1 MSKFSQY
8 LDDVVDANLNNP
20 DWRFGQ
26 ACFNVAFELEPEW
39 CVTTEVIS
47 VDPFFN
53 DNAVPDFLKLLRD
66 RWEQNELS
74 TMAGN

>member
-26 ACFNVAFELEPEW
+26 SCFNVAFELEPEW
-39 CVTTEVIS
+39 CTTTQAIL

-53 DNAVPDFLKLLRD
+53 DNVVPDFLKLLRD
-66 RWEQNELS
+66 HWE
-74 TMAGN
+74 